1 MSLLYPFLI
10 NDKLYIKLNEDI
22 NSFDPRTTELEFR
35 IGYIDEKS
43 SFVPGIYESQYNNI
57 LNTLN
62 EYYKVTNDSSLKIES
77 IKTLEDLRPIRIHI
91 NKARSEKIINKFYGK
106 DPTKEFVW
114 YP

>member
-1 MSLLYPFLI
+1 MKKPEFTFVI
-10 NDKLYIKLNEDI
+10 PTFNEQDVI
-22 NSFDPRTTELEFR
+22 
-35 IGYIDEKS
+35 
-43 SFVPGIYESQYNNI
+43 
-57 LNTLN
+57 
-62 EYYKVTNDSSLKIES
+62 